1 MNILCRAESLPKV
14 ENLIFE
20 NRVRR
25 VASVASLEAQYELG
39 LMRLIA
45 FDYNRLT
52 YSKCKGIAP
61 AIISLSWQIDSVLS
75 SN

>member
-39 LMRLIA
+39 LMRLIE
-45 FDYNRLT
+45 FDYIWLIQSEKVAALPRQNYQLILANR
-52 YSKCKGIAP
+52 
-61 AIISLSWQIDSVLS
+61 
-75 SN
+75 